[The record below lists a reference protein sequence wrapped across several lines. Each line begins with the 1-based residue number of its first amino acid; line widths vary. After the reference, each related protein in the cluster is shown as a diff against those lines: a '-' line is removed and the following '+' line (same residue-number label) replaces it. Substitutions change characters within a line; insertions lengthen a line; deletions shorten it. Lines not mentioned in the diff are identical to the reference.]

1 MDSIKKLPSWI
12 GFLSLK
18 FVLGIWNPNIESEL
32 NLKFEAPISIPN
44 LEIKFEI
51 IDHINKTACKFEQ
64 GGGIGVNLLFVF
76 E

>member
-44 LEIKFEI
+44 LEIKFEML
-51 IDHINKTACKFEQ
+51 DHIKTACKFEQ